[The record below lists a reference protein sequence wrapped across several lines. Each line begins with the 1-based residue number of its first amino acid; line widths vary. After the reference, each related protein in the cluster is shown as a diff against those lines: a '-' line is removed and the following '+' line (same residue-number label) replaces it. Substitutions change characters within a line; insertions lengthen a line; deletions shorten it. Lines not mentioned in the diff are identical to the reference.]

1 MVKSR
6 ILTNYPGLPG
16 GPSVIICLI
25 KRKAEESEREDVR
38 MGVEVRGR
46 EDASLL
52 TLKMEEEAMN
62 QGM

>member
-1 MVKSR
+1 MVESR

-16 GPSVIICLI
+16 GPSVITCLI
-25 KRKAEESEREDVR
+25 KRKAEVREDVR

-52 TLKMEEEAMN
+52 TLKMDEEAMD
-62 QGM
+62 QGT